1 MTSTSESLDAP
12 LAPPASPPRRQP
24 RLRPLGEN
32 ARVRIYQLVLL
43 TVFLGLW
50 EGLTR
55 VPYLIKNTFLDP
67 FFISRPSLIA
77 EQLWAWT
84 FGSQAGF
91 LLPHLA
97 STLSATLLGLAVAG
111 VTGFSAGLVLS
122 QNPTLAKTLNPFI
135 VCLNS
140 LPRIAMV
147 PLITMIFGLGLLAK
161 VVTVWFVVFF
171 LIFFNTFKGSL
182 SVEKHIL
189 QFCQT
194 LGASPRQ
201 VLWNVRVP
209 SALAWTFAAL
219 PNAISFSLVGVV
231 IAEFVGTTT
240 GMGYLIVSSL
250 STLNANEMF
259 AAITVLGLAGIALVS
274 LAERV
279 ERRLLRWSPQFNER

>member
-1 MTSTSESLDAP
+1 MSSTMESLDAP
-12 LAPPASPPRRQP
+12 LAPVAPPPARRA
-24 RLRPLGEN
+24 PLSETV
-32 ARVRIYQLVLL
+32 RVRLYQFLLLV
-43 TVFLGLW
+43 VFLGLW

-55 VPYLIKNTFLDP
+55 VPYLVKNTFLDP

-77 EQLWAWT
+77 EQLWSWT
-84 FGSQAGF
+84 FGAQAGF

-97 STLSATLLGLAVAG
+97 STLGATVLGLAVAG
-111 VTGFSAGLVLS
+111 VTGFGAGLVLS
-122 QNPTLAKTLNPFI
+122 QNPILSRTLNPFI
-135 VCLNS
+135 VCCNS

-147 PLITMIFGLGLLAK
+147 PLITMMFGLGLLAK

-201 VLWNVRVP
+201 ILWNVRVP

-250 STLNANEMF
+250 STLNASEMF
-259 AAITVLGLAGIALVS
+259 AAITVLGLCGIGLVS
-274 LAERV
+274 IAEHL

>member
-1 MTSTSESLDAP
+1 MSTTIRSLDAP
-12 LAPPASPPRRQP
+12 LAPPARRP
-24 RLRPLGEN
+24 MGE
-32 ARVRIYQLVLL
+32 RTRIHLYQLALL
-43 TVFLGLW
+43 AVFLALW

-55 VPYLIKNTFLDP
+55 VPYLMKNTFLDP

-77 EQLWAWT
+77 EQLWSWT
-84 FGSQAGF
+84 FGAQAGF

-97 STLSATLLGLAVAG
+97 STLGATLLGLAVAG
-111 VTGFSAGLVLS
+111 VTGFAAGLVLS
-122 QNPTLAKTLNPFI
+122 QNPILAKTLNPFI
-135 VCLNS
+135 VSFNS

-147 PLITMIFGLGLLAK
+147 PLITMVFGLGLLAK

-182 SVEKHIL
+182 SVERHLL

-201 VLWNVRVP
+201 ILWNVRVP

-219 PNAISFSLVGVV
+219 PNAISFSLVAVV

-259 AAITVLGLAGIALVS
+259 AAITVLGLAGIGLVS

>member
-1 MTSTSESLDAP
+1 MTGTTRTLSAP
-12 LAPPASPPRRQP
+12 LTPPARRIG
-24 RLRPLGEN
+24 LSDG
-32 ARVRIYQLVLL
+32 ARVRLYQLALL
-43 TVFLGLW
+43 ALLLGLW

-55 VPYLIKNTFLDP
+55 VPYLMKNTFLDP

-77 EQLWAWT
+77 EQLWSWT
-84 FGSQAGF
+84 FGAQAGF
-91 LLPHLA
+91 LVPHLA
-97 STLSATLLGLAVAG
+97 STLVATLLGLLVSG
-111 VTGFSAGLVLS
+111 VTGFAAGLVLS
-122 QNPTLAKTLNPFI
+122 QNPVLAKTLNPFI
-135 VCLNS
+135 VCFNS

-147 PLITMIFGLGLLAK
+147 PLITMMFGLGLLAK

-201 VLWNVRVP
+201 ILWSVRVP

-259 AAITVLGLAGIALVS
+259 AAITVLGFVGIALVS

>member
-1 MTSTSESLDAP
+1 MSRVMESVNAQ
-12 LAPPASPPRRQP
+12 LAQPARPHRDPRF
-24 RLRPLGEN
+24 GETT
-32 ARVRIYQLVLL
+32 RVRLYQLALL
-43 TVFLGLW
+43 ALFLGLW

-77 EQLWAWT
+77 EQLWSWT
-84 FGSQAGF
+84 FGAQAGF
-91 LLPHLA
+91 LFPHLA
-97 STLSATLLGLAVAG
+97 STLGATLLGLAVAG
-111 VTGFSAGLVLS
+111 VTGFAAGLILS
-122 QNPTLAKTLNPFI
+122 QNPILARTLNPFI
-135 VCLNS
+135 VCCNS

-147 PLITMIFGLGLLAK
+147 PLITMMFGLGLVAK

-182 SVEKHIL
+182 SVEAHIL
-189 QFCQT
+189 QFCRT

-201 VLWNVRVP
+201 ILWNVRVP

-250 STLNANEMF
+250 STLNASEMF
-259 AAITVLGLAGIALVS
+259 AAITVLGLSGICLVT

>member
-1 MTSTSESLDAP
+1 MTSTTRSLDTP
-12 LAPPASPPRRQP
+12 LAPPARRRAP
-24 RLRPLGEN
+24 MGE
-32 ARVRIYQLVLL
+32 AGRVRLYQLALL
-43 TVFLGLW
+43 AVFLGLW

-55 VPYLIKNTFLDP
+55 VPYLMKNTFLDP
-67 FFISRPSLIA
+67 FFISRPSLVA
-77 EQLWAWT
+77 GQLWSWT
-84 FGSQAGF
+84 FGAQAGF

-97 STLSATLLGLAVAG
+97 STLAATLLGLLVAG
-111 VTGFSAGLVLS
+111 VSGFAAGLVLS
-122 QNPTLAKTLNPFI
+122 QNPVFAKTLNPFI
-135 VCLNS
+135 VSLNS

-147 PLITMIFGLGLLAK
+147 PLITMVFGLGLLAK

-201 VLWNVRVP
+201 ILWSVRVP

-219 PNAISFSLVGVV
+219 PNAISFSLVAVV

-240 GMGYLIVSSL
+240 GMGYLIVSAL
-250 STLNANEMF
+250 STLNASEMF
-259 AAITVLGLAGIALVS
+259 AAITVLGLAGIGLVS

>member
-1 MTSTSESLDAP
+1 MTGTTRSLAAP
-12 LAPPASPPRRQP
+12 LSPTTRR
-24 RLRPLGEN
+24 LSLGEGT
-32 ARVRIYQLVLL
+32 RVRIYQLGLL
-43 TVFLGLW
+43 ALILGLW

-55 VPYLIKNTFLDP
+55 VPYLMKNTFLDP

-84 FGSQAGF
+84 FGTQAGF
-91 LLPHLA
+91 LVPHLA
-97 STLSATLLGLAVAG
+97 STLAATLLGLAVAG
-111 VTGFSAGLVLS
+111 VTGFAAGLVLS
-122 QNPTLAKTLNPFI
+122 QNPVLAKTLNPFI
-135 VCLNS
+135 VCFNS

-147 PLITMIFGLGLLAK
+147 PLITMMFGLGLLAK

-201 VLWNVRVP
+201 ILWSVRVP

-259 AAITVLGLAGIALVS
+259 AAITVLGLVGIALGS
-274 LAERV
+274 LAERL